1 MVTPTVTPMRLAP
14 HGPSL
19 ATTPTAPSVTAM
31 RIAHHGSSIAKK
43 STATLSP
50 NMTARTWINATR
62 NLISPL
68 CPLTGRLQENCV
80 TCVPLPP
87 PHEADPINRSP
98 PALRTIL
105 CHGPQWSHGYQ
116 RREHRPQL

>member
-1 MVTPTVTPMRLAP
+1 RPISTVTPTLTPNMIEP
-14 HGPSL
+14 HGL
-19 ATTPTAPSVTAM
+19 
-31 RIAHHGSSIAKK
+31 SIAKK
-43 STATLSP
+43 STPPLRP
-50 NMTARTWINATR
+50 NMTASPRINATR

-80 TCVPLPP
+80 TCVPLPS
-87 PHEADPINRSP
+87 PHDANPIIRSP